1 MPRGVYDRTKGKAR
15 NVVAF
20 KTSVIIETDAQIE
33 AKLTE
38 RFDVLEDLT
47 RGAVKGDVKAL
58 IVSGPAGLGKSYSVE
73 QILESYDP
81 DGACSTQIKGY
92 ARATGLMKQLYK
104 YRNAGDV
111 IVFDD
116 ADAIFYD
123 DVSLNILKAATDS
136 SSKRMISWMSEAKF
150 EDDDGDIIPRRF
162 EFKGTIIFI
171 TNIDFDAMID
181 RGHKL
186 APHLSALVSRAHYI
200 DLAMKTK
207 RDYYVRIKQVVKQGM
222 LAKAGFTSL
231 EEADIMQFVEKNFDK
246 LRETSLRSVI
256 KIAALRRSNP
266 NRFESLARITCCR
279 NVA

>member
-1 MPRGVYDRTKGKAR
+1 
-15 NVVAF
+15 
-20 KTSVIIETDAQIE
+20 
-33 AKLTE
+33 
-38 RFDVLEDLT
+38 
-47 RGAVKGDVKAL
+47 
-58 IVSGPAGLGKSYSVE
+58 
-73 QILESYDP
+73 
-81 DGACSTQIKGY
+81 
-92 ARATGLMKQLYK
+92 MKQLYK
-104 YRNAGDV
+104 FRNAGDV
-111 IVFDD
+111 VVFDD

-171 TNIDFDAMID
+171 TNIDFDAMIE

-222 LAKAGFTSL
+222 LANAGFTSS
-231 EEADIMQFVEKNFDK
+231 EEADIMQFVEKNFNN

-266 NRFESLARITCCR
+266 NRFESLARITCCK

>member
-1 MPRGVYDRTKGKAR
+1 MIGAEMLVQALHKEGVEFVWGYPGGSVLFIYDEI
-15 NVVAF
+15 F
-20 KTSVIIETDAQIE
+20 KQDKFEHILVRHEQA
-33 AKLTE
+33 
-38 RFDVLEDLT
+38 
-47 RGAVKGDVKAL
+47 AVHAAD
-58 IVSGPAGLGKSYSVE
+58 
-73 QILESYDP
+73 
-81 DGACSTQIKGY
+81 GY

-104 YRNAGDV
+104 YRNVGDV

-150 EDDDGDIIPRRF
+150 EDDDGDIIPKRF
-162 EFKGTIIFI
+162 EFKGTIVFI
-171 TNIDFDAMID
+171 TNLDFDAMID

-186 APHLSALVSRAHYI
+186 APHLAALVSRAHYI

-222 LAKAGFTSL
+222 LADAGFTSS
-231 EEADIMQFVEKNFDK
+231 EEADIMQFVEKNFNN

>member
-1 MPRGVYDRTKGKAR
+1 MPRGIYDRTKGMAR
-15 NVVAF
+15 NVSAF
-20 KTSVIIETDAQIE
+20 KPAIIETDDQID

-38 RFDVLEDLT
+38 RFQVLEDLT
-47 RGAVKGDVKAL
+47 KGAVKGDVKAL
-58 IVSGPAGLGKSYSVE
+58 IVSGPAGLGKSYTVE
-73 QILESYDP
+73 KVLEDYDP
-81 DGACSTQIKGY
+81 HGSCSTQIKGY

-104 YRNAGDV
+104 FRNAGDV
-111 IVFDD
+111 VVFDD

-162 EFKGTIIFI
+162 EFKGTIVFI
-171 TNIDFDAMID
+171 TNLDFDAMIE

-222 LAKAGFTSL
+222 LAKAGFTL
-231 EEADIMQFVEKNFDK
+231 AEEADIMQFVEKNFDK

-266 NRFESLARITCCR
+266 SRFESLARITCCK
-279 NVA
+279 NSA

>member
-1 MPRGVYDRTKGKAR
+1 
-15 NVVAF
+15 
-20 KTSVIIETDAQIE
+20 
-33 AKLTE
+33 
-38 RFDVLEDLT
+38 
-47 RGAVKGDVKAL
+47 
-58 IVSGPAGLGKSYSVE
+58 
-73 QILESYDP
+73 
-81 DGACSTQIKGY
+81 
-92 ARATGLMKQLYK
+92 MKQLYK
-104 YRNAGDV
+104 FRNAGDV
-111 IVFDD
+111 VVFDD

-171 TNIDFDAMID
+171 TNIDFDAMIE

-222 LAKAGFTSL
+222 LAKAGFTSS

-266 NRFESLARITCCR
+266 NRFESLARITCCK
-279 NVA
+279 NAS